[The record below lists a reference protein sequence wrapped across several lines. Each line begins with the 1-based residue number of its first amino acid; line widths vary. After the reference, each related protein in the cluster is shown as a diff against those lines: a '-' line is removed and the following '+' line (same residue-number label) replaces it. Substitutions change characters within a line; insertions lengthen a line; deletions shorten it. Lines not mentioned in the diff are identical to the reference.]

1 MEEQKTEQSK
11 NIFFCNLHQGEDFIQ
26 MAMVLIALVVD
37 IEMIVWLL
45 QAGRDLNR
53 ESANSQS

>member
-1 MEEQKTEQSK
+1 
-11 NIFFCNLHQGEDFIQ
+11 
-26 MAMVLIALVVD
+26 MAMVLIALVVE